1 MLFQKWNFEDDFDEN
16 PVLLIVHDWT
26 LICKLEQLS
35 KVGWKQKLEEIR
47 QFGLNQGV
55 DQMAR
60 GSDVDG
66 GTSVEAGGH

>member
-1 MLFQKWNFEDDFDEN
+1 
-16 PVLLIVHDWT
+16 LLIVHDWT